1 MYKSDIKNL
10 TKQYLILTKKSAPGI
25 IPNQLFDLSSSPKA
39 LLKLDQ
45 HIQPHLCQFLR
56 GPSERKLEKQTV
68 LLQKLS
74 QEGLQLSPSG
84 NLRLVKQSQK
94 NQKC

>member
-56 GPSERKLEKQTV
+56 GPSERKANSFAAETLPGGTSIISQRESQTGQAKPEK
-68 LLQKLS
+68 S
-74 QEGLQLSPSG
+74 EM
-84 NLRLVKQSQK
+84 LR
-94 NQKC
+94 